1 MKYKIFLSS
10 VQKEFEQERLFI
22 KQEIEND
29 YLLNRFFEIF
39 AFEKTPASEK
49 SPQELYSQE
58 VTDSDIYIGLI
69 GSDYGNVL
77 ESGISPT
84 ELEYDLFNKAH
95 NDAYIFVKQTEYRDE
110 NTTKFLHK
118 IRDERSYQRFRD
130 KYELFTQIRKSLG
143 DFLNKNLKNYRA
155 FDREIISNSSC
166 DDVDLESL
174 DLFFDVLEYEPLK
187 SIRKSKG
194 LTQVLS
200 AINAG
205 DFQDGEF
212 KLNNSGA
219 LFFAKDVSKFN
230 ISHEVKMVRFFDYD
244 GVKTFEKTFINS
256 SILKILKEAEIFF
269 YKTTSAISEVK
280 GFKRQTNYEYPFEA
294 IREALVNALA
304 HRDYTIQTAS
314 ITFYIYPDRIEI
326 KSPGRL
332 VYPLKVSELEENKPI
347 HRNETLSRIFS
358 KTIYMEHVGTGIKR
372 MKDEMKRFGLEEP
385 EFTESGEFFKV
396 TFRNN
401 VNDILNDR
409 QRIFLKSNIDE
420 ITTQEYMDMF
430 EISRNTAVKDLNQL
444 IDGKYI
450 NKNKNGRTVF
460 YKLVV

>member
-1 MKYKIFLSS
+1 
-10 VQKEFEQERLFI
+10 
-22 KQEIEND
+22 
-29 YLLNRFFEIF
+29 
-39 AFEKTPASEK
+39 
-49 SPQELYSQE
+49 
-58 VTDSDIYIGLI
+58 
-69 GSDYGNVL
+69 
-77 ESGISPT
+77 
-84 ELEYDLFNKAH
+84 
-95 NDAYIFVKQTEYRDE
+95 
-110 NTTKFLHK
+110 
-118 IRDERSYQRFRD
+118 
-130 KYELFTQIRKSLG
+130 
-143 DFLNKNLKNYRA
+143 
-155 FDREIISNSSC
+155 
-166 DDVDLESL
+166 
-174 DLFFDVLEYEPLK
+174 
-187 SIRKSKG
+187 
-194 LTQVLS
+194 
-200 AINAG
+200 
-205 DFQDGEF
+205 
-212 KLNNSGA
+212 
-219 LFFAKDVSKFN
+219 
-230 ISHEVKMVRFFDYD
+230 MVRFFDYD

-269 YKTTSAISEVK
+269 YKTTTAISEVK

-332 VYPLKVSELEENKPI
+332 VYPLKVSELEENKSI

-409 QRIFLKSNIDE
+409 QRIFLKSNIGE

-430 EISRNTAVKDLNQL
+430 EISRNTAVKDLNHL
-444 IDGKYI
+444 IEGKYI
-450 NKNKNGRTVF
+450 NKMKNGRTVF
-460 YKLVV
+460 YKLAV

>member
-77 ESGISPT
+77 KSGISPT
-84 ELEYDLFNKAH
+84 ELEHDLLNKAH

-194 LTQVLS
+194 LTL
-200 AINAG
+200 
-205 DFQDGEF
+205 
-212 KLNNSGA
+212 
-219 LFFAKDVSKFN
+219 
-230 ISHEVKMVRFFDYD
+230 
-244 GVKTFEKTFINS
+244 
-256 SILKILKEAEIFF
+256 
-269 YKTTSAISEVK
+269 
-280 GFKRQTNYEYPFEA
+280 
-294 IREALVNALA
+294 REALVNALA